1 MATFQTRIEDLIGAT
16 ASIGSDD
23 SSANEQAIQ
32 DALQDTAIDIINK
45 VNPNILFH
53 LMLKAQEFY

>member
-1 MATFQTRIEDLIGAT
+1 MATFQTRIEDLIGET

-32 DALQDTAIDIINK
+32 DALQDTAIDIINRQNRYMK
-45 VNPNILFH
+45 TDLLI
-53 LMLKAQEFY
+53 QIIQ